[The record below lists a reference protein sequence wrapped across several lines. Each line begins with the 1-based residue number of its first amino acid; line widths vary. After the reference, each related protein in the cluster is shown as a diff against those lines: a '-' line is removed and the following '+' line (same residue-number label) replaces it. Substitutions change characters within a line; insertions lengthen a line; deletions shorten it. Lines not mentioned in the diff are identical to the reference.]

1 MTEPPNE
8 GPDFSKPQQPG
19 YGPPNPQGPGTPD
32 PYGSTQYGQTPP
44 PQQPPGYGQQPPSYG
59 QQPPGYGQQP
69 PGYGQQPPPYGQQPG
84 YGAPESGAPAGGYG
98 AVPPGATPPPYG
110 APGAGVPGAPGAP
123 TGAPQQVNVGE
134 ALSWAWAQFKANP
147 GPMIVPGLIMFL
159 IGGVMVGVYFA
170 IIALSTS
177 TTTETID
184 NGYGGTYSYN
194 VQTSSLGAGGLLL
207 GIVLYVV
214 VFVAIMYLSASMI
227 TGALRVAD
235 GQPVS
240 VATFLKPDRFGP
252 VVGTAIVVGLITAV
266 GLVLC
271 IIPGLIAIFL
281 LQFSIFFVIDKKL
294 GLGAAMSAST
304 NLSRSSVSNSL
315 LTLVVAYVLSYIG
328 TILCYIGLIVTW
340 PLGQLFYAH
349 CYRRLTGSYVAP
361 APV

>member
-69 PGYGQQPPPYGQQPG
+69 G

-110 APGAGVPGAPGAP
+110 APGAGVPGAP
-123 TGAPQQVNVGE
+123 TGAPQQVNIGE

-177 TTTETID
+177 TTTKTFD
-184 NGYGGTYSYN
+184 NGYGGTYSYD
-194 VQTSSLGAGGLLL
+194 VQTSSLGIGAVLL
-207 GIVLYVV
+207 GILLYVL
-214 VFVAIMYLSASMI
+214 VFVAVIYLSASMI

-235 GQPVS
+235 GQPVT
-240 VATFLKPDRFGP
+240 VATFLKPDRLGP

-281 LQFSIFFVIDKKL
+281 LQFSIFLVIDRKL
-294 GLGAAMSAST
+294 GLGAALSASS
-304 NLSRSSVSNSL
+304 NLARSSVSNAL

-349 CYRRLTGSYVAP
+349 CYRRLTGGYVAP

>member
-1 MTEPPNE
+1 
-8 GPDFSKPQQPG
+8 
-19 YGPPNPQGPGTPD
+19 
-32 PYGSTQYGQTPP
+32 
-44 PQQPPGYGQQPPSYG
+44 
-59 QQPPGYGQQP
+59 
-69 PGYGQQPPPYGQQPG
+69 
-84 YGAPESGAPAGGYG
+84 
-98 AVPPGATPPPYG
+98 
-110 APGAGVPGAPGAP
+110 
-123 TGAPQQVNVGE
+123 
-134 ALSWAWAQFKANP
+134 
-147 GPMIVPGLIMFL
+147 MIVPGLIMFL

-315 LTLVVAYVLSYIG
+315 LTLVVATCSPTSAPSSATSADRDVAARAAVLRA
-328 TILCYIGLIVTW
+328 LL
-340 PLGQLFYAH
+340 PPAD
-349 CYRRLTGSYVAP
+349 RRLCRAGAGVGESP
-361 APV
+361 SQHRPLR